1 MKQRSGETAQ
11 QIKQDMKGKK
21 KYKINPQ
28 TLALEQVEHGLRYWL
43 RQTGIYIFGGIVL
56 GVVFLYLFLYFFPSP
71 REKQLLKEKET
82 IQSQMEVLNSQVDQM
97 QIVMADLQQ
106 RDDNLYRVLF
116 GAEPIPLS
124 IRQGTQ
130 RKIDYYEQIAQMTN
144 SQLTADLTLKV
155 DILEKE
161 LYVQAKSYDE
171 ILELTKTKEIR
182 MENIPSIQPV
192 MNKDLKRVASGYG
205 MRIDPVY
212 HVRRF
217 HQGMDFTAPTGT
229 EVFATGNAKV
239 EFAGW
244 KQGYG
249 NTVILDHGYGY
260 KTLYAHLY
268 KILVRKGQRVRRS
281 DVIALVG
288 NTGKSTGPHLHY
300 EVRLNGRAVDPR
312 NYYFNDLSPE
322 EYDQMIQLSNN
333 FGEMLD

>member
-1 MKQRSGETAQ
+1 MSA
-11 QIKQDMKGKK
+11 KK
-21 KYKINPQ
+21 KYKINPE
-28 TLALEQVEHGLRYWL
+28 TLAMEQVEHGFRYWV
-43 RQTGIYIFGGIVL
+43 RQTGIYILAGIVIGIL
-56 GVVFLYLFLYFFPSP
+56 FLYLFLTFFPSP
-71 REKQLLKEKET
+71 REKQLLRERASLE
-82 IQSQMEVLNSQVDQM
+82 SQLEVLNSQVDQM
-97 QIVMADLQQ
+97 QVVMTDLQQ

-124 IRQGTQ
+124 VRQGAQ
-130 RKIDYYEQIAQMTN
+130 RKIDYYEQLAQMTN
-144 SQLTADLTLKV
+144 SELAADLALKI
-155 DILEKE
+155 DLLEKE
-161 LYVQAKSYDE
+161 IYVQAKSYDE
-171 ILELTKTKEIR
+171 VAQMAKEQEIR
-182 MENIPSIQPV
+182 MENIPAIQPV

-212 HVRRF
+212 HVRKF

-268 KILVRKGQRVRRS
+268 KTLVRKGQKVRRS
-281 DVIALVG
+281 DIIALVG

-300 EVRLNGRAVDPR
+300 EVRLNNKPVDPR
-312 NYYFNDLSPE
+312 NYYFYDLSPE

-333 FGEMLD
+333 FGQMLD

>member
-1 MKQRSGETAQ
+1 MA
-11 QIKQDMKGKK
+11 KK
-21 KYKINPQ
+21 KYKINPE
-28 TLALEQVEHGLRYWL
+28 TLAMEQVEHGFRYWV
-43 RQTGIYIFGGIVL
+43 RQTGIYILAGIVI
-56 GVVFLYLFLYFFPSP
+56 GVFFLYLFLTFFPSP
-71 REKQLLKEKET
+71 REKQLLREKASME
-82 IQSQMEVLNSQVDQM
+82 SQLEVLNSQVDQM
-97 QIVMADLQQ
+97 QVVMTDLQQ

-124 IRQGTQ
+124 VRQGAQ
-130 RKIDYYEQIAQMTN
+130 RKIDYYEQLAQMTN
-144 SQLTADLTLKV
+144 SELAADLALKV
-155 DILEKE
+155 DLLEKE
-161 LYVQAKSYDE
+161 IYVQAKSYDE
-171 ILELTKTKEIR
+171 VAQMAKEQEIR
-182 MENIPSIQPV
+182 MENIPAIQPV

-212 HVRRF
+212 HVRKF

-268 KILVRKGQRVRRS
+268 KTLVRKGQKVRRS
-281 DVIALVG
+281 DIIALVG

-300 EVRLNGRAVDPR
+300 EVRLNNKPVDPR
-312 NYYFNDLSPE
+312 NYYFYDLSPE

-333 FGEMLD
+333 FGQMLD

>member
-1 MKQRSGETAQ
+1 
-11 QIKQDMKGKK
+11 MKGKK

-144 SQLTADLTLKV
+144 SQLTADLALKV
-155 DILEKE
+155 DMLEKE

-229 EVFATGNAKV
+229 EIFATGNAKV

-260 KTLYAHLY
+260 KTLYAHCY
-268 KILVRKGQRVRRS
+268 KVLVRRGQKVRRS

>member
-1 MKQRSGETAQ
+1 MA
-11 QIKQDMKGKK
+11 GKK
-21 KYKINPQ
+21 KYKINPE
-28 TLALEQVEHGLRYWL
+28 TLAMEQVENGLGYWL
-43 RQTGIYIFGGIVL
+43 RQTGIYILGGIVL
-56 GVVFLYLFLYFFPSP
+56 GIIFLYLFLVFFPSP
-71 REKQLLKEKET
+71 REKQLLREKAAV
-82 IQSQMEVLNSQVDQM
+82 QSQLEMLNRQVDQM
-97 QIVMADLQQ
+97 QVVMVDLQQ

-130 RKIDYYEQIAQMTN
+130 RKIDYYEQLGQMTN
-144 SQLTADLTLKV
+144 SQLVADLALKV

-171 ILELTKTKEIR
+171 IVELTKTKEIR
-182 MENIPSIQPV
+182 MEHIPAIQPV

-268 KILVRKGQRVRRS
+268 KILVRKGQKVRRS

-312 NYYFNDLSPE
+312 NYYFYDLSPE